1 MNNMMFALFTIVS
14 ALVLFGVIMVTV
26 ASTMQLQE
34 AEARGCFPN
43 PNAPAGG

>member
-1 MNNMMFALFTIVS
+1 
-14 ALVLFGVIMVTV
+14 MVTV

-43 PNAPAGG
+43 PNAPVGGGVAVNASKGRCLQS